1 MKLYTT
7 KQCSRVLYRIKVEIT
22 LRSRE
27 KNLQTLFAF
36 YFTKRLYVNVCLCVG
51 GGKGEGG
58 REEGVCVWE
67 GNLRTRMLRQSLA
80 SRSFPRPVP
89 IYLRSR
95 ICTPEHR
102 RLDKERR
109 SREEPEVETEMVH
122 QQYSQMAHQ
131 QQNQLKISKWTR
143 WFGVDHVDKDNIFV
157 SLEV

>member
-58 REEGVCVWE
+58 RRVCVWE

-109 SREEPEVETEMVH
+109 SREEPEMETEMVH